1 MTNTFTYRDFVGIA
15 LVATGVYLFFH
26 KQQVTEEIN
35 NMIKPRGYRNNNP
48 LNIRIN
54 SANNWKGRKLPN
66 TDGDFEQ
73 FINILY
79 GYRAAIIT
87 LNNYIS
93 SGYDTL
99 EKIINRWAP
108 AKDHNDPQEYMQ
120 SIYSTTGYL
129 PSTKFAA
136 YDKQGISNLIY
147 AMAIVENGRTIMPNM
162 EEITKAWDIL

>member
-1 MTNTFTYRDFVGIA
+1 MTTDFTYRDFVGVA

-35 NMIKPRGYRNNNP
+35 NMLKPRGYRNNNP

-108 AKDHNDPQEYMQ
+108 AQDNNNPQNYMQ
-120 SIYSTTGYL
+120 SIYGTTGYL
-129 PSTKFAA
+129 PSTKFLA

-162 EEITKAWDIL
+162 EEIIKAWDIL